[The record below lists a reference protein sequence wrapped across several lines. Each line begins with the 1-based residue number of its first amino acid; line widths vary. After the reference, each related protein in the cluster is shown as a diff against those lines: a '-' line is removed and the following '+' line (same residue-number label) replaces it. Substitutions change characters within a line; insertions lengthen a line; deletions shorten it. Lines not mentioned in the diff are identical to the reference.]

1 MDSKGKEKDFCM
13 CVNKDRLPDFFIVG
27 FFYDLNIDESNQTAT
42 VFESTS
48 MDSPYTMNMDI
59 FNLSFKRS
67 DELKPSSKRR
77 IIGHPYLKMDDE

>member
-1 MDSKGKEKDFCM
+1 M
-13 CVNKDRLPDFFIVG
+13 PDFFIVG

-67 DELKPSSKRR
+67 DELKPSSHRT
-77 IIGHPYLKMDDE
+77 IIGHPYLKMDDF